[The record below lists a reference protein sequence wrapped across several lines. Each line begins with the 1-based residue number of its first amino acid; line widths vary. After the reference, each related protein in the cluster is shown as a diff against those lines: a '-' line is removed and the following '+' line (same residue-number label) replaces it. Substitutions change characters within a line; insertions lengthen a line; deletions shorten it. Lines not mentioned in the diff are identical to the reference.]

1 MSLTNFQKEIRTRTP
16 QIGTGADLL
25 DEFERDNVDFNS
37 SDAVRVTPF
46 SVSGT
51 SEPFSMLRTKCDG
64 NGRIAER
71 QFAFDN
77 FTQDLKY
84 EYDEEGRLH
93 KVWSDERLIEEY
105 LYGEF
110 GERYFGATARM
121 PQRTFRYGPGLRL
134 EQAGNV
140 KYFYDE
146 HGCLIKKQHGSEVTE
161 FSYHHSGQLEQ
172 VKLPVGRSISYTI
185 DPEGKRI
192 AKSINGKELESYLW
206 YDFISLAAVTDNY
219 GNRKE
224 FAYDENGD
232 PIAMRFNE
240 NVYYFA
246 TDQVGT
252 INIVANAEGNEVKRI
267 IRDSFGNLI
276 VDTNKQMDISLGFA
290 AGLYD
295 KDTGL
300 VHFGFREYDPSIG
313 RFITPDP
320 LGLAG
325 GDVDVYGYCAD
336 DPVNFIDRVGLQDE
350 SEDGDDGAES
360 SNSPGGGE
368 SAKSDTLGGAS
379 SSSGGSSLSELGG
392 YNGQTGYAGPS
403 FSDYVG
409 SSVDLDG
416 SSFAGSLWGG
426 GTPGGKGGNVNSRNG
441 GQNAKNN
448 ATFEKGAQQSL
459 DHLNQS
465 GVQAGQKADALA
477 HGLAQKQAQ
486 FDASLQA
493 KADRK
498 AADEAHLDNQRRAS
512 LMNKDE
518 DKKDKGFF
526 TTVADVADSVGEAME
541 ESWEAAGKA
550 VAKTIDTLQGD
561 EKNAIKFESYVSE
574 KNKGMYN
581 AMMKGGRNRGISF
594 AYDGFK
600 KYGLAGTPLGMV
612 GGALGMLEG
621 LGGAIKDQK
630 KSRNVA
636 AEKAEEHFRDQRD
649 KIKDDSFDKFR
660 NRYRN

>member
-1 MSLTNFQKEIRTRTP
+1 MSLNNSQKEIRTRTP
-16 QIGTGADLL
+16 QTGTGVNLF
-25 DEFERDNVDFNS
+25 DEFERDNVALNS
-37 SDAVRVTPF
+37 GGAVRVTSF
-46 SVSGT
+46 SVPGT
-51 SEPFSMLRTKCDG
+51 SEPFSMLRTECDG
-64 NGRIAER
+64 NGRIVER
-71 QFAFDN
+71 QIAFGN
-77 FTQDLKY
+77 FNQDLKY
-84 EYDEEGRLH
+84 EYDEGGRLH

-121 PQRTFRYGPGLRL
+121 PHRTFRYGPGLRL

-146 HGCLIKKQHGSEVTE
+146 YGCLIKKQHGAEVTE

-172 VKLPVGRSISYTI
+172 VKLPDGRSISYAI
-185 DPEGKRI
+185 DPEGMRI
-192 AKSINGKELESYLW
+192 AKSINGAVVESYLW

-224 FAYDENGD
+224 FEYDEDGD
-232 PIAMRFNE
+232 PAAMRFNE

-276 VDTNKQMDISLGFA
+276 VDTNKRMDISLGFA

-336 DPVNFIDRVGLQDE
+336 DPVNFIDRIGLQDE

-368 SAKSDTLGGAS
+368 SAKSETLGGAS
-379 SSSGGSSLSELGG
+379 SSSGSSSLSELGG

-459 DHLNQS
+459 DYLNQS
-465 GVQAGQKADALA
+465 SVQTAREMEKAYKELVD
-477 HGLAQKQAQ
+477 KQ
-486 FDASLQA
+486 QA
-493 KADRK
+493 EEKARMERK
-498 AADEAHLDNQRRAS
+498 ARSDQEMRDNWRRAG
-512 LMNKDE
+512 LKA
-518 DKKDKGFF
+518 KKDGFGLW
-526 TTVADVADSVGEAME
+526 DLG
-541 ESWEAAGKA
+541 
-550 VAKTIDTLQGD
+550 
-561 EKNAIKFESYVSE
+561 
-574 KNKGMYN
+574 KGM
-581 AMMKGGRNRGISF
+581 A
-594 AYDGFK
+594 A
-600 KYGLAGTPLGMV
+600 
-612 GGALGMLEG
+612 GALG
-621 LGGAIKDQK
+621 GA
-630 KSRNVA
+630 VA
-636 AEKAEEHFRDQRD
+636 
-649 KIKDDSFDKFR
+649 FDKYGKVLGPGGRLAATVAGGVYGASIGAF
-660 NRYRN
+660 NAVGYKGLADMTGIDKEDLEDFFGIFDTTPKTNKKDFK